1 VWKREVDGRALTF
14 RLAGINNQN
23 FLMRDEETG
32 TWWQQVSGKALF
44 GPLKGRVLEPVVSDE
59 LTFAQWKQ
67 ESPDG
72 QVLAPSQKYQGKYED
87 NWEPEVAKLPTVID
101 FPGTGLKARD
111 VIMGIER
118 NGVSRAY
125 PFDAALAQSPIQDRV
140 GGDPI
145 VLLVGPDKKSVRAF
159 HSRIEGSDVE
169 LFRSGEQLVD
179 SSGNSWDFKGCAT
192 AGPLQGKCLEQ
203 IAILKDYWFDW
214 RNYHHDTS
222 IYRH

>member
-1 VWKREVDGRALTF
+1 MKRREPGGSRF
-14 RLAGINNQN
+14 R
-23 FLMRDEETG
+23 
-32 TWWQQVSGKALF
+32 GKHCLV
-44 GPLKGRVLEPVVSDE
+44 LYKGRILEPVVSDE

-67 ESPDG
+67 ETPQG
-72 QVLAPSQKYQGKYED
+72 QVLAPSQNYQAKYED
-87 NWEPEVAKLPTVID
+87 DWEPEVAKFPTPID
-101 FPGTGLKARD
+101 FPGSGLKSRD

-125 PFDAALAQSPIQDRV
+125 PLETVLAQSPIQDRV

-159 HSRIEGSDVE
+159 RSKLEGKDVE
-169 LFRSGEQLVD
+169 LFRTGEQLVD
-179 SSGNSWDFKGCAT
+179 SFGSSWDFKGCAT

>member
-1 VWKREVDGRALTF
+1 
-14 RLAGINNQN
+14 
-23 FLMRDEETG
+23 MRDEETG
-32 TWWQQVSGKALF
+32 TWWQQVSGRALF
-44 GPLKGRVLEPVVSDE
+44 GPLKGRILDPVVSDE

-67 ESPDG
+67 ESPGG
-72 QVLAPSQKYQGKYED
+72 QVLAPSQKYEGKYED
-87 NWEPEVAKLPTVID
+87 NWEPEVAKLPTPLD
-101 FPGTGLKARD
+101 FPGSGLKARD

-125 PFDAALAQSPIQDRV
+125 PFDTVLAQSPIQDRV

-159 HSRIEGSDVE
+159 HSRIDGNDVE
-169 LFRSGEQLVD
+169 LYRSGEQLVD
-179 SSGNSWDFKGCAT
+179 SSGDSWDFQGCAT

-203 IAILKDYWFDW
+203 IAVLKDYWFDW